1 MKLVRML
8 KQALA
13 AAGLAVAMGAA
24 GASPIPGPG
33 DWGVHDT
40 LETGGNVV
48 APGSFEDVF
57 LFSLTAPTTLYAS
70 AASVGIPSM
79 FGIAGGT
86 VSLFKDVFGPDLLI
100 GSFSFDGTTGMSP
113 TTFSGL
119 SSGHYYYLVTGA
131 GLGLGGLYSL
141 VSAVPEPETYALLL
155 AGLMIVLTLSRR
167 RLND

>member
-1 MKLVRML
+1 MKLLRQI

-13 AAGLAVAMGAA
+13 VAGLAVAATAA
-24 GASPIPGPG
+24 SASPIAGPG

-40 LETGGNVV
+40 IETGGNVV
-48 APGSFEDVF
+48 AAGAFEDAF
-57 LFSLTAPTTLYAS
+57 LFTLTSPTTLFTS

-86 VSLFKDVFGPDLLI
+86 VSLFKDIFGPDQLI
-100 GSFSFDGTTGMSP
+100 GSFGFDGSTGMSP
-113 TTFSGL
+113 TTFAGL

-155 AGLMIVLTLSRR
+155 AGLMIVLTLTRR
-167 RLND
+167 RMKD